1 MKKIT
6 FTFSLLTLLTLFV
19 SCDYFSTST
28 HTPQQIKKASQW
40 SEKDQAPNFE
50 ECQGLAQAE
59 QFSCFKDSIAS
70 VVDTALSAQEFKAN
84 QEIDEVIVLVLLIDE
99 NGLIS
104 LSELENDSYV
114 SDAIPELIGV
124 LEEAVNSLPTAIPA
138 TKTNVGVVVRS
149 QLKLP
154 IRVVATVQ

>member
-40 SEKDQAPNFE
+40 SEKDQAPYFE

-59 QFSCFKDSIAS
+59 QFS
-70 VVDTALSAQEFKAN
+70 
-84 QEIDEVIVLVLLIDE
+84 
-99 NGLIS
+99 
-104 LSELENDSYV
+104 
-114 SDAIPELIGV
+114 
-124 LEEAVNSLPTAIPA
+124 
-138 TKTNVGVVVRS
+138 
-149 QLKLP
+149 
-154 IRVVATVQ
+154 